1 MPRHSADSQIA
12 TLIKES
18 KDALAE
24 AKRGTAAT
32 RKQKAIA
39 RLQQLG
45 LLNKR
50 GQLVATFR

>member
-50 GQLVATFR
+50 GQLVAAFR